1 MQVIS
6 LCSQKGGSG
15 KTTLTGHLAVQAVRR
30 SHGPVALIDCDPQG
44 SLAAWWNSRE
54 STQPAFL
61 ETSLASL
68 GSDLER
74 LRGQGYRYV
83 FIDTPPAVSM
93 PILRVMEQ
101 SDLVLIPTRPS
112 PHDLRAVRATLDLA
126 ERAGRT
132 PIFVVNGAAG
142 RSRITS
148 DAAVA
153 LSQYG
158 TVAPSFICHRIVLAA
173 SMIDG
178 RTVMETE
185 PGHRSAAE
193 VEALWSYLEER
204 LVRLANRAAFHRQRL
219 APRAFGRRSEATA
232 TESTTGLPQEVVA

>member
-15 KTTLTGHLAVQAVRR
+15 KTTLTGHLAVQAAQQGQ
-30 SHGPVALIDCDPQG
+30 GPVALIDCDPQG

-54 STQPAFL
+54 AAQPAFL
-61 ETSLASL
+61 ETTLATL
-68 GSDLER
+68 GADLQR
-74 LRGQGYRYV
+74 LRDQGFRYA

-101 SDLVLIPTRPS
+101 SDLVVIPTRPS

-126 ERAGRT
+126 ERAGKV
-132 PIFVVNGAAG
+132 PIFVVNGAAA
-142 RSRITS
+142 RSRITA

-178 RTVMETE
+178 RTVMESE
-185 PGHRSAAE
+185 PDHRSGQEIA
-193 VEALWSYLEER
+193 VLWTYLEDR
-204 LVRLANRAAFHRQRL
+204 LVRLWNRTSFHRQRL
-219 APRAFGRRSEATA
+219 APRSFGRRSDAEAPTPGA
-232 TESTTGLPQEVVA
+232 TEEAVA

>member
-30 SHGPVALIDCDPQG
+30 GGGPVGLIDCDPQG
-44 SLAAWWNSRE
+44 SLAAWWNARE
-54 STQPAFL
+54 SPQPAFL
-61 ETSLASL
+61 ETSLATL
-68 GSDLER
+68 GSDLQR
-74 LRGQGYRYV
+74 LRSQGYRYV

-126 ERAGRT
+126 ERAGKA
-132 PIFVVNGAAG
+132 PIFIVNGAAP
-142 RSRITS
+142 RARITS

-153 LSQYG
+153 LSQHG
-158 TVAPSFICHRIVLAA
+158 TVAPSFICHRIALAA

-178 RTVMETE
+178 RTVMETG
-185 PGHRSAAE
+185 PGRRAVSE
-193 VEALWSYLEER
+193 LEALWAYLEDR
-204 LVRLANRAAFHRQRL
+204 LVRLANRAAFQGQRPV
-219 APRAFGRRSEATA
+219 ARAFGRRSDGLEGPAGDHPPHEA
-232 TESTTGLPQEVVA
+232 VA

>member
-15 KTTLTGHLAVQAVRR
+15 KTTLTGHLAVQAARQGN
-30 SHGPVALIDCDPQG
+30 GPVALIDCDPQG

-54 STQPAFL
+54 SPQPAFL
-61 ETSLASL
+61 ETSLATL
-68 GSDLER
+68 AGDLER

-101 SDLVLIPTRPS
+101 SDLVVIPTRPI

-126 ERAGRT
+126 ERAGKV
-132 PIFVVNGAAG
+132 PIFVVNGAAA
-142 RSRITS
+142 RSRITA

-178 RTVMETE
+178 RTVMESE
-185 PGHRSAAE
+185 PDHRSGQEIA
-193 VEALWSYLEER
+193 VLWTYLEDR
-204 LVRLANRAAFHRQRL
+204 LVRLWNRTSFHRQRL
-219 APRAFGRRSEATA
+219 APRSFGRRSDAEAPTPGA
-232 TESTTGLPQEVVA
+232 TEEAVA

>member
-15 KTTLTGHLAVQAVRR
+15 KTTLTGHLAVQAVRQG
-30 SHGPVALIDCDPQG
+30 HGPVALIDCDPQG

-54 STQPAFL
+54 SPQPAFL
-61 ETSLASL
+61 ETSLATL
-68 GSDLER
+68 GSDLDR
-74 LRGQGYRYV
+74 LRDQGYRYV

-126 ERAGRT
+126 ERAGKV
-132 PIFVVNGAAG
+132 PIFIVNGAAA

-178 RTVMETE
+178 RTVMEAE
-185 PGHRSAAE
+185 PEHRSAAE
-193 VEALWSYLEER
+193 LVALWTYLEER

-219 APRAFGRRSEATA
+219 APRAFGRRSDDTPANVAGELPEEA
-232 TESTTGLPQEVVA
+232 VA

>member
-15 KTTLTGHLAVQAVRR
+15 KTTLTGHLAVQAARLGG
-30 SHGPVALIDCDPQG
+30 GPVALIDCDPQG

-54 STQPAFL
+54 SAQPAFVQ
-61 ETSLASL
+61 TSLSTL
-68 GSDLER
+68 GADLQR
-74 LRGQGYRYV
+74 LREDGCRYV

-101 SDLVLIPTRPS
+101 SDLVVIPTRPS

-126 ERAGRT
+126 ERAAK
-132 PIFVVNGAAG
+132 PVIFVVNGAAA
-142 RSRITS
+142 RARITS

-153 LSQYG
+153 LSQHG
-158 TVAPSFICHRIVLAA
+158 TVAPSFVCHRIVLAS

-178 RTVMETE
+178 RTVMETDPE
-185 PGHRSAAE
+185 HRATARDRGALGLSRGPPAADGESPGLPSPAPGCP
-193 VEALWSYLEER
+193 
-204 LVRLANRAAFHRQRL
+204 LVRPAQR
-219 APRAFGRRSEATA
+219 R
-232 TESTTGLPQEVVA
+232 